1 MKMQLISTRKEILDI
16 LSTLYNIPLNYTGPK
31 KELKKKNWFFFEES
45 DIFKIKY
52 RNEETNKMMT
62 TICQFG
68 YTNDMR
74 KNTPITKFWDIYYFV
89 KLCYKGEYDS
99 IKYKFKETEQPFIR
113 SQGACSICENETNNE
128 YFIYL
133 FWWTQ
138 EDLMDRLYKTI
149 WPLYKK
155 NEILSDNTG
164 FIMNNVLENIF
175 DSKSLD
181 MIETLNYLKFYYTEE
196 RNFNLHVFL
205 SKVKDLVYVE
215 EIKSWI
221 YLINALIEEDD
232 NRSDLLNYEMYFL
245 YDLYKQKIVPI
256 SIKQDNWE
264 FEEEFVFFRF
274 ILEHNNLYVLSKF
287 REDVNNIF
295 VFNFEKEQFE
305 LFYGYLNFKQHVY
318 LNYNPLSSKDFNVSN
333 ESLYNI
339 KNYIS
344 NLYKGMN
351 SFEELYYLKKD
362 GNFTDRFID
371 LYDMK
376 IIWKIENWKISATFD
391 KNSMKF
397 VSSMTEVPVLIEK
410 ETFENYN
417 KWKNII
423 KSKLNKLDLRQF
435 WFKSISI

>member
-1 MKMQLISTRKEILDI
+1 MQFISTRKEILNV
-16 LSTLYNIPLNYTGPK
+16 LSILYNLPLNYTGHK
-31 KELKKKNWFFFEES
+31 KDLKKKNWFFFEES
-45 DIFKIKY
+45 DKFEIKY
-52 RNEETNKMMT
+52 RNEKTNKMMT
-62 TICQFG
+62 TICQFW

-74 KNTPITKFWDIYYFV
+74 KNTPITKFWDIYYFI
-89 KLCYKGEYDS
+89 KLFYKGEYES
-99 IKYKFKETEQPFIR
+99 IKYKFKETEQPFIK
-113 SQGACSICENETNNE
+113 SKGACSICENETKNE
-128 YFIYL
+128 YFVYL

-138 EDLMDRLYKTI
+138 EELIERLYKAI
-149 WPLYKK
+149 GPLYKK
-155 NEILSDNTG
+155 NKLLSDNTN
-164 FIMNNVLENIF
+164 FMMNNVLENIF
-175 DSKSLD
+175 DSKPLN
-181 MIETLNYLKFYYTEE
+181 MVETLNYLKFYYTEE
-196 RNFNLHVFL
+196 RNFNLNVFL
-205 SKVKDLVYVE
+205 SKVKDLVFVK

-232 NRSDLLNYEMYFL
+232 DRSDLLNYEMYFL
-245 YDLYKQKIVPI
+245 YDLYKQKIVHI

-287 REDVNNIF
+287 REDVKNIF

-305 LFYGYLNFKQHVY
+305 LFHGSINFDYHIY
-318 LNYNPLSSKDFNVSN
+318 LNYNPLNSEDFNVSN

-339 KNYIS
+339 QNYIA

-351 SFEELYYLKKD
+351 SFEELYYFKKD
-362 GNFTDRFID
+362 GNFVDRFID

-397 VSSMTEVPVLIEK
+397 VDSMTEVPVLIEK

-423 KSKLNKLDLRQF
+423 KSKLNKLDLKQF
-435 WFKSISI
+435 GFKSISI